1 MDQLSGKVAVVTGAA
16 SGIGLALA
24 RSFAGE
30 GMKVVLA
37 DIDEPAMCAAVEE
50 LREGGADAIGVH
62 TDVSQG
68 ADVEALLEA
77 TVDAFGTAHVVCN
90 NAGVGAGGLLTSL
103 DVKDWEWVLGV
114 NLWSVIHGM
123 RVFLPLLLEQDEGH
137 IVNTASVAGLFA
149 APFMAPY
156 CATKYA
162 VVAISE
168 CAYSE
173 LAMQGSQV
181 GISVLCPAWVRT
193 NIADSDRNRPQHLQV
208 ERPDEEVQASANMRE
223 MLRTVLESG
232 KDPAEVAALVVDA
245 VRTKRFY
252 IVTHDESIPAIKA
265 RMQAIVDN
273 AVPPLLMP

>member
-1 MDQLSGKVAVVTGAA
+1 MEQLSGKVAVVTGAA

-30 GMKVVLA
+30 GMRVVLA
-37 DIDEPAMCAAVEE
+37 DIDEATLNAAVDE
-50 LREGGADAIGVH
+50 LRGGGAEVIGVP
-62 TDVSQG
+62 TDV
-68 ADVEALLEA
+68 ADGVAVEALLEA

-90 NAGVGAGGLLTSL
+90 NAGVGAGGLLTGL

-114 NLWSVIHGM
+114 NLWGVIHGM
-123 RVFLPLLLEQDEGH
+123 RVFLPLLIEQNEGH

-168 CAYSE
+168 CAYNE

-181 GISVLCPAWVRT
+181 GVSVLCPAWVRT
-193 NIADSDRNRPQHLQV
+193 NIADSERNRPAHLQV
-208 ERPDEEVQASANMRE
+208 QRPEEQVQASANMRE
-223 MLRTVLESG
+223 MLRSVLESG
-232 KDPAEVAALVVDA
+232 KDPAEVAAQVVDA
-245 VRTKRFY
+245 VRTGRFY
-252 IVTHDESIPAIKA
+252 IVTHDESLPAIRA
-265 RMQAIVDN
+265 RMQAILDN
-273 AVPPLLMP
+273 AAPPLLTP